1 MRKLFTMAVAFLVVA
16 CGGTSPESLTA
27 SSQMASAKGGNSEW
41 VLTTFEFLPGDVE
54 IPADCIGE
62 TFEYVGTIYF
72 NDHIVTS
79 GSRLG
84 THENWEYWW
93 DPGEWVSLT
102 TGDKW
107 LFKPGFNN
115 HGVWWMDESGN
126 LVAATN
132 HEFIPL
138 QNERTGQV
146 IKNVIKQR
154 IIVNALGEYK
164 REFVFFGCIIVKP

>member
-16 CGGTSPESLTA
+16 CGGTSTENLTVA
-27 SSQMASAKGGNSEW
+27 SQMASARGGNSEW
-41 VLTTFEFLPGDVE
+41 VLTTWEVPPGALE

-84 THENWEYWW
+84 THDNWEIWW
-93 DPGEWVSLT
+93 DPGVWVSLT
-102 TGDKW
+102 TGDRW
-107 LFKPGFNN
+107 VFGPGFNN
-115 HGVWWMDESGN
+115 HGVWWTDESGN
-126 LVAATN
+126 PTAQTN

-138 QNERTGQV
+138 QNERTGQT
-146 IKNVIKQR
+146 IKNVIKQQ
-154 IIVNALGEYK
+154 ITLNALGEYK
-164 REFVFFGCIIVKP
+164 REFFSFGCVAKP